1 MLAIE
6 ELLQLQ
12 QSQPVVQSLF
22 LGQIINLIYE
32 YSIPALYANADLLS
46 YIAYGTCLLDST
58 GVGAISLMQKTKKP
72 FLVKAL
78 VTHPKAPI
86 KGWICDQTNSSFLSI
101 GHNTILA
108 KAPA

>member
-6 ELLQLQ
+6 ELLQIQ

-46 YIAYGTCLLDST
+46 YIAYGTCLLDSI
-58 GVGAISLMQKTKKP
+58 GVGAKPHAKDKKA
-72 FLVKAL
+72 FSCKSF
-78 VTHPKAPI
+78 
-86 KGWICDQTNSSFLSI
+86 GNSSKSPYQRLD
-101 GHNTILA
+101 L
-108 KAPA
+108 